1 MQELGLAYA
10 WQQADLV
17 SKSIAIVL
25 IIMSVLS
32 WSVIVVKALQLIRF
46 NAIKRSAQGF
56 WRANTFQD
64 GVEGLGG
71 ATKHNPFRELAIAG
85 HAANAHQYERNSELH
100 QRFDLSDWL
109 ARCLKEVLD
118 DHVAKLQ
125 SGLAILASIGST
137 APFVGLFG
145 TVWGIYHALKMIGIT
160 GEASLGQVAG
170 PVGESLIMTAFGLFV
185 AIPAVLGYNAIARNN
200 KGAVHQLSRFA
211 HDLHAFFLTG
221 ARVNP
226 VQTGPQS
233 PPEAKVMMMATK
245 HGGKA

>member
-10 WQQADLV
+10 WQQADYV
-17 SKSIAIVL
+17 SKTIAVVL
-25 IIMSVLS
+25 VIMSLMS
-32 WSVIVVKALQLIRF
+32 WSVMFVKAVQLMRLSKQKKRALRF
-46 NAIKRSAQGF
+46 WHAS
-56 WRANTFQD
+56 TFVD
-64 GVEGLGG
+64 GVDGLGSQES
-71 ATKHNPFRELAIAG
+71 NPFRELAIAG
-85 HAANAHQYERNSELH
+85 HAANAHQYDRSSQLH

-118 DHVAKLQ
+118 DHIAKLQ

-145 TVWGIYHALKMIGIT
+145 TVWGIYHALKVIGT
-160 GEASLGQVAG
+160 SGDASLAQVAG

-185 AIPAVLGYNAIARNN
+185 AIPAVLGYNTVARQN

-221 ARVNP
+221 ARVNLNT
-226 VQTGPQS
+226 QGEQS
-233 PPEAKVMMMATK
+233 SGDPKVASMVMSK
-245 HGGKA
+245 HGGRG